1 MCTFGEDL
9 IVAGLC
15 MLLRLSDTL
24 VKVLSVMAHVVVTA
38 C

>member
-1 MCTFGEDL
+1 
-9 IVAGLC
+9 LC